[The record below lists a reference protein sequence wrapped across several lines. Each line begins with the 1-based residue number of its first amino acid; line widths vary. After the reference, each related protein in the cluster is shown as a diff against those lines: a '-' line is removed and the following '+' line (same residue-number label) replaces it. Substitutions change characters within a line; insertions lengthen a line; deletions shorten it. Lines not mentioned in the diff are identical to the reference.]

1 MNAEPIEPSAFVPG
15 RHFGRYEVLCELA
28 RGGMGVVAVGRLQ
41 GVHGVRRLVA
51 LKIIH
56 PHLTRD
62 EQYSRMFLREAE
74 IASQVHHGNVVPVL
88 ELGQEGAQYFL
99 VMEYFPSLSLLQIMR
114 ESARRSL
121 PIPLAFSAAVVAD
134 ACAGLHAAHELRD
147 ARIAPRRGAPR
158 RDAVE
163 PPARRRRRGE
173 GHRLRRG
180 ARGERPG
187 RPAHGRLGHRQ
198 GQARVPRPSR
208 CAARPPTA
216 AATSSPSAWCSSELL
231 GRRSLFRADNELAL
245 ARAIIDN
252 PIPDVR
258 TANEEVS
265 DALASVVARALERDR
280 EKRFQTAAEMQD
292 ALLDALHALPVVS
305 RGTFVR
311 QLLGEE
317 FSARREEIA
326 TAEAVLGMSR
336 PATASTSMSG
346 RVLPPSTPPREPDAR
361 DDRAEAQTQP
371 AIPAAV
377 AASNAAPRETPPPA
391 VPSVTPPPAVPSV
404 APPSPSSVR
413 ARWVA
418 PAILTALLGVGAAA
432 FLWPRRDAARA
443 PRSVTPSSAPHT
455 DQRGEAPS
463 AGRVPIIAPPP
474 LPEPGANAA
483 PTPVVTAEPPREAS
497 ATPRPNAR
505 ANTRPSHGAVDA
517 PTRGPRLDRGAD
529 DARAAGAHS
538 PPVAHPAGPAHP
550 VTPPTGETPPTVAP
564 TGRPRLEM

>member
-1 MNAEPIEPSAFVPG
+1 
-15 RHFGRYEVLCELA
+15 
-28 RGGMGVVAVGRLQ
+28 MGVVAVGRLQ

-88 ELGQEGAQYFL
+88 ELGEEGAQYFL

-114 ESARRSL
+114 ESARRAL

-147 ARIAPRRGAPR
+147 ARGSLLGVVH
-158 RDAVE
+158 RDATPSNLLLGEDGAVKVTDFGV
-163 PPARRRRRGE
+163 ARAASAMVDQLTGDSGVAKGKLAYLSPEQVRGE
-173 GHRLRRG
+173 ATDRRSDLFT
-180 ARGERPG
+180 
-187 RPAHGRLGHRQ
+187 LG
-198 GQARVPRPSR
+198 VVLY
-208 CAARPPTA
+208 
-216 AATSSPSAWCSSELL
+216 ELL
-231 GRRSLFRADNELAL
+231 GRRNLFRADNELAL

-258 TANEEVS
+258 TANPEVS
-265 DALASVVARALERDR
+265 DALASVVARALDRDR

-317 FSARREEIA
+317 FAARREEIA

-346 RVLPPSTPPREPDAR
+346 RVLPPSMPPREAESR
-361 DDRAEAQTQP
+361 SERAEAQTQP

-377 AASNAAPRETPPPA
+377 AASNAAAHETPKPA
-391 VPSVTPPPAVPSV
+391 VLSV
-404 APPSPSSVR
+404 APPAPSSPVAAR

-418 PAILTALLGVGAAA
+418 PAIVTALLGVGAAML
-432 FLWPRRDAARA
+432 LWPRRDGVR
-443 PRSVTPSSAPHT
+443 PVRSVSPTTASQPAT
-455 DQRGEAPS
+455 RE
-463 AGRVPIIAPPP
+463 RVPIIAPPP
-474 LPEPGANAA
+474 MI
-483 PTPVVTAEPPREAS
+483 EPPANIAPS
-497 ATPRPNAR
+497 AAELTAATANPPRDTSPAPRPNAR
-505 ANTRPSHGAVDA
+505 ATARASHGAVDA
-517 PTRGPRLDRGAD
+517 ATRGTQTDRVAEE
-529 DARAAGAHS
+529 ASAAGAHPS
-538 PPVAHPAGPAHP
+538 TVAHPPSVAHP
-550 VTPPTGETPPTVAP
+550 VTPATGETPPTVAP

>member
-1 MNAEPIEPSAFVPG
+1 
-15 RHFGRYEVLCELA
+15 
-28 RGGMGVVAVGRLQ
+28 MGVVAVGRLQ

-88 ELGQEGAQYFL
+88 ELGEEGAQYFL

-114 ESARRSL
+114 ESARRAL

-147 ARIAPRRGAPR
+147 ARGSLLGVVH
-158 RDAVE
+158 RDATPSNLLLGEDGAVKVTDFGV
-163 PPARRRRRGE
+163 ARAASAMVDQLTGDSGVAKGKLAYLSPEQVRGE
-173 GHRLRRG
+173 ATDRRSDLFT
-180 ARGERPG
+180 
-187 RPAHGRLGHRQ
+187 LG
-198 GQARVPRPSR
+198 VVLY
-208 CAARPPTA
+208 
-216 AATSSPSAWCSSELL
+216 ELL
-231 GRRSLFRADNELAL
+231 GRRNLFRADNELAL

-258 TANEEVS
+258 TANPEVS
-265 DALASVVARALERDR
+265 DALASVVARALDRDR

-317 FSARREEIA
+317 FAARREEIA

-346 RVLPPSTPPREPDAR
+346 RVLPPSMPPREAESR
-361 DDRAEAQTQP
+361 SERAEAQTQP

-377 AASNAAPRETPPPA
+377 AASNAAAHETPKPA
-391 VPSVTPPPAVPSV
+391 VLSV
-404 APPSPSSVR
+404 APPAPSPPVAAR

-418 PAILTALLGVGAAA
+418 PAIVTALLGVGAAML
-432 FLWPRRDAARA
+432 LWPRREGVR
-443 PRSVTPSSAPHT
+443 PVRSASPTTASQPAT
-455 DQRGEAPS
+455 RE
-463 AGRVPIIAPPP
+463 RVPIIAPPP
-474 LPEPGANAA
+474 MIEPTTNVAPSAAELTAATAN
-483 PTPVVTAEPPREAS
+483 PPRNTSPA
-497 ATPRPNAR
+497 PRPNAR
-505 ANTRPSHGAVDA
+505 ATARASHGAVDA
-517 PTRGPRLDRGAD
+517 ATRGTQTDRVAEE
-529 DARAAGAHS
+529 ASAAGAHPS
-538 PPVAHPAGPAHP
+538 TVAHPQSVAHP
-550 VTPPTGETPPTVAP
+550 VTPATGETPPTVAP

>member
-1 MNAEPIEPSAFVPG
+1 M
-15 RHFGRYEVLCELA
+15 LCELA

-147 ARIAPRRGAPR
+147 ARGSLLGVVH
-158 RDAVE
+158 RDATPSNLLLGEDGAVKVTDFGV
-163 PPARRRRRGE
+163 ARAASALVDQLTGDSGIAKGKLAYLSPEQVRGE
-173 GHRLRRG
+173 ATDRRSDLFT
-180 ARGERPG
+180 
-187 RPAHGRLGHRQ
+187 LG
-198 GQARVPRPSR
+198 VVLF
-208 CAARPPTA
+208 
-216 AATSSPSAWCSSELL
+216 ELL

-377 AASNAAPRETPPPA
+377 AASNAATRETPPPA

-404 APPSPSSVR
+404 APPSPTSVR

-483 PTPVVTAEPPREAS
+483 PTPPVITAEPLREGS

-505 ANTRPSHGAVDA
+505 ANSRPSHGAVDA

-529 DARAAGAHS
+529 DPRAAGAHS
-538 PPVAHPAGPAHP
+538 PPVAQPAGPAHP